1 MKRYLLILSLIIM
14 LGTITY
20 GILSFTQV
28 LNRTSSFPT
37 KINLINEK
45 KVPVENIPRVSV
57 IAEDLSVPW
66 ALGFLPSST
75 SQGGSDGGL
84 LVTERSGV
92 IRLIDGENV
101 RVIANVSVYQEGE
114 SGLHGIAVDPDFEKN
129 NYIYI
134 YYTTSS
140 NENNSMNRVA
150 RYIFLDNQ
158 LSDENIILDNIP
170 GARVHDGGRIKFGPD
185 NYLYITTGD
194 AAIPSSAQ
202 DTNSLA
208 GKILRVDRDGKAAS
222 GNPFGNAIYS
232 YGHRNPQGITWDE
245 NGQLFATEHGSNATD
260 EFNIIKIGANYG
272 WPNITGS
279 QTGGGI
285 TSPILQSG
293 NNNTWAPAGL
303 AYANGKFYFGGLRGN
318 ALYEVGKVNG
328 KYILTEY
335 FRGEFGRIREVI
347 TGPDGML
354 YITTSNRDGRGI
366 PSGGDDKIIRV
377 NPLRL

>member
-1 MKRYLLILSLIIM
+1 M

-28 LNRTSSFPT
+28 LNRTSSFPP

-318 ALYEVGKVNG
+318 VLYEVGKVNG

-335 FRGEFGRIREVI
+335 FKGEFGRIREVI